1 MSNMIV
7 KVDLNQ
13 FSIDGEGILVID
25 SLERGLPAKGG
36 IRVHPNVTEEE
47 IASLAAE
54 MTRKC
59 ILADLPFGGA
69 KGGIRLADLSR
80 VREAMFA
87 FGRELAKMNIIEER
101 WCAAP
106 DVNTDSNA
114 VDAFVAGCASVT
126 GWRRAR
132 LCATGKST
140 GIPHELGSTAFG
152 VILSI
157 EKAIEKLKSP
167 FTLSSCSAI
176 VEGIG
181 EVGGNAVKIL
191 LGKGTKI
198 CGISDISG
206 CVYKKDG
213 LDKNKLLQ
221 LIESKKT
228 ISEWLQNF
236 DDDFDLFDTKSST
249 LLKQEAD
256 ILILAGPGR
265 SMNPDTVKELK
276 VKLIGEGANIAY
288 IEPALRDEVN
298 MRGIFSI
305 PGIIANSGG
314 VTSSFVEWKL
324 ENESLTGL
332 PLDKKWE
339 MVKEN
344 IHQRIE
350 SNMDDLCARYLKDS
364 SKNPYIYAQD
374 IAKERLE
381 KAMKDKCELEART
394 KEINLQ
400 LEKEFAVYT
409 R

>member
-1 MSNMIV
+1 MANMIV

-25 SLERGLPAKGG
+25 SLERGMPAKGG
-36 IRVHPNVTEEE
+36 IRVHANVTEEE
-47 IASLAAE
+47 IGSLAAE

-69 KGGIRLADLSR
+69 KGGIRLKDLSR

-87 FGRELAKMNIIEER
+87 FGRALAKMNIIEER

-106 DVNTDSNA
+106 DVNTDSHA

-152 VILSI
+152 VILSV
-157 EKAIEKLKSP
+157 EKAIEKLHLP
-167 FTLSSCSAI
+167 FSLSSASAI

-191 LGKGTKI
+191 LENGTKI
-198 CGISDISG
+198 RGISDISG
-206 CVYKKDG
+206 CIYKNDG
-213 LDKNKLLQ
+213 LDGDA
-221 LIESKKT
+221 LIRLIDSHKT
-228 ISEWLQNF
+228 IEESVNDL
-236 DDDFDLFDTKSST
+236 DYDLFDTKTST
-249 LLKQEAD
+249 LLGMEAD

-265 SMNPDTVKELK
+265 SMNPETVPSLK
-276 VKLIGEGANIAY
+276 VSLIGEGANIAY
-288 IEPALRDEVN
+288 TDPALRDEVN
-298 MRGIFSI
+298 ARNIFSI

-324 ENESLTGL
+324 ENENLTNL
-332 PLDKKWE
+332 PLEQKWE
-339 MVKEN
+339 IVKEN

-350 SNMDDLCARYLKDS
+350 RNMDDLCARYLKDK
-364 SKNPYIYAQD
+364 SKNPYSYAQD

-381 KAMKDKCELEART
+381 KAMEDKRELEAKT

-400 LEKEFAVYT
+400 LEREFAVYT

>member
-1 MSNMIV
+1 MANMIV

-25 SLERGLPAKGG
+25 SLERGMPAKGG
-36 IRVHPNVTEEE
+36 IRVHANVTEEE
-47 IASLAAE
+47 IGSLAAE

-69 KGGIRLADLSR
+69 KGGIRLKDLSR

-87 FGRELAKMNIIEER
+87 FGRALAKMNIIEER

-106 DVNTDSNA
+106 DVNTDSHA

-152 VILSI
+152 VILSV
-157 EKAIEKLKSP
+157 EKAIEKLHLP
-167 FTLSSCSAI
+167 FTLSSASAI

-191 LGKGTKI
+191 LENGTKI
-198 CGISDISG
+198 RGISDISG
-206 CVYKKDG
+206 CIYKKDG
-213 LDKNKLLQ
+213 LDGDA
-221 LIESKKT
+221 LIRLIDSHKT
-228 ISEWLQNF
+228 IEESVNDL
-236 DDDFDLFDTKSST
+236 DYDLFDTKTST
-249 LLKQEAD
+249 LLGMEAD

-265 SMNPDTVKELK
+265 SMNPETVRSLK
-276 VKLIGEGANIAY
+276 VSLIGEGANIAY
-288 IEPALRDEVN
+288 TDPALRDEVN
-298 MRGIFSI
+298 AHNIFSI

-324 ENESLTGL
+324 ENENLTNL
-332 PLDKKWE
+332 PLEQKWE

-350 SNMDDLCARYLKDS
+350 RNMDDLCTRYLKDKS
-364 SKNPYIYAQD
+364 QNPYSYAQD

-381 KAMKDKCELEART
+381 KAMEDKRELEAKT

-409 R
+409 Q